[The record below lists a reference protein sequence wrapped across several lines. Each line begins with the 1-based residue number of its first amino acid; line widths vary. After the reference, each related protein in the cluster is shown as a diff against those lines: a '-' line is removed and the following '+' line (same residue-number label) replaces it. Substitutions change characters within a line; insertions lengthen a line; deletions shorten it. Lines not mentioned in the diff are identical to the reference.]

1 MLRSV
6 LESRGGGSDRTV
18 SVDDT
23 SLKMRTK
30 TNSSEKEEKSKDEC

>member
-1 MLRSV
+1 MLRHI

-30 TNSSEKEEKSKDEC
+30 TRSPEKEEKSKGEC